1 MTKHLFYLR
10 FALII
15 GIFNLLF
22 SSEAMAGNKLPNP
35 VIKAGTAK
43 LSGSISNMKLSK
55 DGEELT
61 AKITVYNPIT
71 GESSY
76 KTTLDKENQ
85 FSIDVPLQCTRTIAI
100 LNVSSETMYYC
111 ICAIGLEQE
120 KETQINISF
129 DDKDEMKISAKG
141 GLDLSADEM
150 TKMCEALRSFEMNN
164 DTPGDYHK
172 MTPKEFADYNL
183 NNNLKKRM
191 SVAMDSIV
199 LSERIKNNLI
209 NSFNLRFLKGRLF
222 YYKECAEESFERANN
237 GALADYKAVEPD
249 KEYYSFLSKYNLND
263 PQYLYCY
270 SYHDF
275 MKAFLVIKA
284 FNIPKI
290 GNTPVE
296 EWLKGVKNSVK
307 NVVGFNSGMFYDMLA
322 ANAYDQQMSY
332 GTEALTNKQLA
343 NIRNYFKAD
352 KKAIGDILLKKNEE
366 TVKTLESNKDLK
378 VNKTPAVTKEKLMEA
393 IIAKY
398 KGKVVLVDFWAT
410 WCGPCVS
417 AFKEMKPLK
426 NELKGKDVVFVY
438 ITSASSPK
446 ERWEGQ
452 IKQIGGEHYYLTKDE
467 MNYLRENLDFGGI
480 PTYLIYDTN
489 GVLKNKVTGFPGN
502 NSMLEM
508 INSELP

>member
-10 FALII
+10 FVLII

-43 LSGSISNMKLSK
+43 LSGSISNLKLSK

-76 KTTLDKENQ
+76 KTTLDKENR
-85 FSIDVPLQCTRTIAI
+85 FSINVPLQCSKAIAI
-100 LNVSSETMYYC
+100 LNISSETMYYC
-111 ICAIGLEQE
+111 IFAIGLEQE

-129 DDKDEMKISAKG
+129 DDKDKMKISAKG
-141 GLDLSADEM
+141 ELDLSADEM
-150 TKMCEALRSFEMNN
+150 TKMCEALNLFEMHH
-164 DTPGDYHK
+164 DSLVDFHK

-191 SVAMDSIV
+191 SIAMDSIV
-199 LSERIKNNLI
+199 LSERIKNNLK

-249 KEYYSFLSKYNLND
+249 KEYYSFLRKYNLND

-343 NIRNYFKAD
+343 NIRNYFIAD
-352 KKAIGDILLKKNEE
+352 KKAIGDIILKKNEE
-366 TVKTLESNKDLK
+366 TAKTLESNKDLK
-378 VNKTPAVTKEKLMEA
+378 VNKTPVVAKEKLMEA

-398 KGKVVLVDFWAT
+398 KGKVVMVDFWAT
-410 WCGPCVS
+410 WCGPCMN

-426 NELKGKDVVFVY
+426 KELKGKDVVFVY

-446 ERWEGQ
+446 ESWEGQ

-489 GVLKNKVTGFPGN
+489 GTLKNKVTGFPGN
-502 NSMLEM
+502 NSILDM
-508 INSELP
+508 ISSELP